1 MDSRHFRQNDL
12 KLNNLIFITMKK
24 TAFAAIA
31 FLAMMAM
38 SCQNTGNGGNE
49 IASKENEKET
59 QIKQRVEQM
68 MKMSEV
74 DDADKMLSTELYA
87 LQTKAQSVHLWAD
100 IFSGFQWDLAVQDA
114 CSENRSA
121 KIEGVKP
128 VDAQHCD
135 VAMRYVDS
143 TCYTFP
149 YTLKLINENGEW
161 KIDDVLYNESSLRD
175 DCKDF
180 YEDMVDVYTTDSP
193 DEIMEFLLGEEPSE
207 DNYTDPECLYYN
219 NPAAVKGLIQS
230 IKACQELFKQ
240 NPGYT
245 EEHEKQI
252 NAMIERI
259 SAHIG

>member
-1 MDSRHFRQNDL
+1 
-12 KLNNLIFITMKK
+12 MKK
-24 TAFAAIA
+24 TLLAVVA
-31 FLAMMAM
+31 FLAVMAM
-38 SCQNTGNGGNE
+38 ACQNTGNGGNE
-49 IASKENEKET
+49 PAPKENDQET

-74 DDADKMLSTELYA
+74 NDVDKMLSAELYA
-87 LQTKAQSVHLWAD
+87 LQTKAQSIHFWAN
-100 IFSGFQWDLAVQDA
+100 IFPGFQWDLAVQDA
-114 CSENRSA
+114 CSENRSV

-161 KIDDVLYNESSLRD
+161 KIDDVLFNESSLRE

-180 YEDMVDVYTTDSP
+180 YEDMVNVYTTESP

-207 DNYTDPECLYYN
+207 ANYTDPQCFYYN
-219 NPAAVKGLIQS
+219 NPDALRGLVEE
-230 IKACQELFKQ
+230 IKTSQALFEK
-240 NPGYT
+240 NPGYN
-245 EEHEKQI
+245 ENHGKQL

-259 SAHIG
+259 QSHIK